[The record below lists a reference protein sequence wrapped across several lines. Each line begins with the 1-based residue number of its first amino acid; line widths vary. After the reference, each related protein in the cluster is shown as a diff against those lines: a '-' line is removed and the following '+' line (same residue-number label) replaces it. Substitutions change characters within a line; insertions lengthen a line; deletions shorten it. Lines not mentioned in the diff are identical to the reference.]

1 MKFKKILY
9 AKDRKFYWKE
19 GDLHTQFG
27 LVKENDIKSKS
38 KAKSNKEIEFS
49 IFDANITDQIDK
61 IKRGPQVMLAKDIG
75 FIIARTG
82 INKDSKVL
90 EIGTGSGKTTIFL
103 ASIAK
108 QVISYEKR
116 QDHFKLAKTN
126 LKEFNFNNIKLIN
139 KDASEGIKEKNF
151 DAAVIDVQEPWTL
164 ISNVE
169 NSLKSGSYIVSYCP
183 SIPQI
188 TELIKSLKE
197 SKLISITE
205 LIQRDWN
212 FENRA
217 IHPKF
222 KMLGHTGF
230 LVLLRKI

>member
-1 MKFKKILY
+1 MFKKVLY

-27 LVKENDIKSKS
+27 LVKEEDIKTKT
-38 KAKSNKEIEFS
+38 KTKSNKEIEFS
-49 IFDANITDQIDK
+49 ITNPNITDLIEK

-75 FIIARTG
+75 FIIAKAG

-103 ASIAK
+103 ALMAK
-108 QVISYEKR
+108 HVSSYEIR
-116 QDHFKLAKTN
+116 EDHFRLAQKN
-126 LKEFNFNNIKLIN
+126 LKEFNFKNIKLIN
-139 KDASEGIKEKNF
+139 KDASKGIREKNF

-164 ISNVE
+164 INNVE
-169 NSLKSGSYIVSYCP
+169 KSLKPGSYIVSYCP

-188 TELIKSLKE
+188 SELKDSLKD

-205 LIQRDWN
+205 LIQRDWD
-212 FENRA
+212 FQDKA

-222 KMLGHTGF
+222 KILGHTGF